1 MNEIEIMK
9 DLRNVAGCLKLL
21 GIYETDSSVNLVLE
35 YIKGGELMKRITNN
49 SKDNYTIDDAR

>member
-9 DLRNVAGCLKLL
+9 DLRNVAGCLKLF